1 MRQSRAAESRPQLEA
16 HLQRLLIIFLRNV
29 FHDYGVVPFTNFAAL
44 LGLPLALI
52 RDLDK
57 SSRRRRLG
65 DELHYVV
72 LQRSILDEYDYYYII
87 SLGLQYGY

>member
-16 HLQRLLIIFLRNV
+16 LLQCLLIIFLRSV
-29 FHDYGVVPFTNFAAL
+29 FNDYGVVPFTDFAAL
-44 LGLPLALI
+44 LGLPLPLI

-57 SSRRRRLG
+57 LRRRRRLG

-72 LQRSILDEYDYYYII
+72 LQEAHWMSTTTTT
-87 SLGLQYGY
+87 